1 MKALRSFFLLT
12 GLAVIMITSCKKS
25 EITEPAPVPVK
36 PTTLSDMKAP
46 DSFNWSTGQ
55 VVTVKITGLPTVIP
69 VKNTLSVSLTNGTKL
84 FSRMHQ
90 MDQDLAIK
98 VRIPAVEKQLLLNYG
113 STTKT
118 IDIEDGIAQYS
129 FIPVITE

>member
-1 MKALRSFFLLT
+1 MKALRPIILLA

-25 EITEPAPVPVK
+25 EIPEPAPAPVQ

-69 VKNTLSVSLTNGTKL
+69 VKNVLSVSLLDGTRL

-90 MDQDLAIK
+90 MDQELTIK
-98 VRIPAVEKQLLLNYG
+98 VQIPALEKKLLLSYG
-113 STTKT
+113 AAMET
-118 IDIEDGIAQYS
+118 IDIKDGIAQFS